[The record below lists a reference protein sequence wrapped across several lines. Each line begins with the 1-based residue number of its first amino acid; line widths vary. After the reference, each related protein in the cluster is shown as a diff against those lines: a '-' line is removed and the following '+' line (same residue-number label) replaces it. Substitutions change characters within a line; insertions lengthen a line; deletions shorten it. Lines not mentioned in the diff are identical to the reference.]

1 MKVSNIS
8 KEIIWVDN
16 YWQPN
21 KCQEL
26 ISKSEKSGY
35 EPATIMTDLGPRV
48 VDRIRNNE
56 RVLFKDFELAKDI
69 WLEIYSIVPPQF
81 GNSRA
86 HEINELFRFYRY
98 RPGQEFKK
106 HRDGSFIRNAKE
118 ASYYT
123 ILIYLNDDFKGGETT
138 FGDIVISPKQGSL
151 LIFNHQLEHAGNPV
165 TEGIKY
171 VLRSDVMYKLME

>member
-1 MKVSNIS
+1 MKANYIS
-8 KEIIWVDN
+8 KEIILVNN
-16 YWQPN
+16 YWHPGR
-21 KCQEL
+21 CQEL
-26 ISKSEKSGY
+26 IHKSETKGY

-48 VDRIRNNE
+48 IDHIRNNE
-56 RVLFKDFELAKDI
+56 RVLFKDLELAKTI
-69 WLEIYSIVPPQF
+69 WLEISSVVPAQF

-86 HEINELFRFYRY
+86 VEINELFRFYRY

-138 FGDIVISPKQGSL
+138 FGNIVINPKQGSL

-171 VLRSDVMYKLME
+171 VLRSDVMYKFIE